1 MPLVE
6 NERVLYN
13 DNEIAEILNNFLS
26 NVTKALGIPQNIYSY
41 LFIAD
46 FDNRILSAILKY
58 HKTF

>member
-41 LFIAD
+41 LFIAG
-46 FDNRILSAILKY
+46 FDNPILSAILKY

>member
-1 MPLVE
+1 MTMKLQK
-6 NERVLYN
+6 L
-13 DNEIAEILNNFLS
+13 LNNFLS

-46 FDNRILSAILKY
+46 FDNPILSAILKY

>member
-46 FDNRILSAILKY
+46 FDNPILSAILKY

>member
-13 DNEIAEILNNFLS
+13 DNEIAEILDKFFS
-26 NVTKALGIPQNIYSY
+26 NVTKALGIPQNVYSY

-46 FDNRILSAILKY
+46 FDNPTLRAILKY